1 MIRVY
6 TAADPADAQ
15 LVCDLLNDRGL
26 KAVVQGEALW
36 AARGEIPAGP
46 TTAPSVWVNE
56 PDVDQARALIAE
68 YERRPKDQPP
78 AWKCS
83 KCGEKVEGQ
92 FSACW
97 KCGAKRPPA

>member
-36 AARGEIPAGP
+36 AARGDIPAGP
-46 TTAPSVWVNE
+46 TTAPS
-56 PDVDQARALIAE
+56 LIAE
-68 YERRPKDQPP
+68 YETRPKEHPP
-78 AWKCS
+78 PWKCP

-92 FSACW
+92 FSECW